1 MNAGCEKCDATG
13 NAECA
18 AIANDWD
25 STAPSATATLGI
37 ALQAH
42 DDFVDV
48 VFDKPASRV
57 MSSKFDTSLLL
68 SIVAITTCVPGVDPR
83 ETNYGTQCAQLAQ
96 RLIVSDL
103 GRPTILK
110 AQAMLLVIRYHMW
123 TAKFTEALML
133 MGTLTRFA
141 FALRLNYENPNICSL
156 AQESRRRLMWGI
168 YILDTM
174 LADTQN
180 KLLRPHTTLQ
190 QFRTALEN

>member
-57 MSSKFDTSLLL
+57 MSSKFG
-68 SIVAITTCVPGVDPR
+68 AP
-83 ETNYGTQCAQLAQ
+83 ET
-96 RLIVSDL
+96 
-103 GRPTILK
+103 
-110 AQAMLLVIRYHMW
+110 
-123 TAKFTEALML
+123 
-133 MGTLTRFA
+133 
-141 FALRLNYENPNICSL
+141 
-156 AQESRRRLMWGI
+156 RRLAIAAARKELTVYTPIIFLIADLIRLPRRALSPWNIAMKGYRPI
-168 YILDTM
+168 YRRTWMANPIRDC
-174 LADTQN
+174 D
-180 KLLRPHTTLQ
+180 LQ
-190 QFRTALEN
+190 TGSIRQPRQIAIRMFYTNSRSCDREAYKQAAGHIF